1 MKSTVLKAV
10 IFLLIVIS
18 LGATLEIGSFT
29 VSASTSPAT
38 FTPTADAYVDSSKQT
53 KNFGTLT
60 TLRTD
65 GSPVVNS
72 YVIFNVQG
80 ISGTVSN
87 ATLRVF
93 ANSGS
98 STGYSVQSV
107 SDTSWGE
114 TTITFANAPAM
125 GGSAGSSGSFNSN
138 LWTSVNVT
146 SLVSGNG
153 LVSFALTS
161 SNSTAVS
168 YASLESGANA
178 PQLVV
183 TFSGG
188 STATNTPNPTPT
200 SSAVFTSTPTPTR
213 TATLSVTL
221 TPTPTSIF
229 TSSPTPTSASTDPV
243 ILAAGDIAS
252 CNSSGD
258 SKTAALINANPN
270 AVVLTMGDNAYPDGA
285 PTDFSNCYNPTWG
298 AFLNRTHPSIGNHE
312 YLTTNASGY
321 FGYFGAAAGDPTK
334 GYYSFNLGDWHIIAI
349 NSNCSKVG
357 GCSSGT
363 PQESWLK
370 ADLAANHNICTLAY
384 WHHPRFSS
392 GQNGSFTSMQPIWQD
407 LYNAGAEIVLNGHD
421 HDYERFAPQTPTG
434 GLDNAQG
441 IQEIVAGT
449 GGSNNT
455 PFVTTLPNS
464 LVQNATSFGVLKLT
478 LHPTSYDWQYVP
490 IAGQTFTDSGSATC
504 H

>member
-1 MKSTVLKAV
+1 MKSNVIKAAM
-10 IFLLIVIS
+10 FLLVIILLLAS
-18 LGATLEIGSFT
+18 LEIGSFV

-38 FTPTADAYVDSSKQT
+38 FTPTADSYVDSSNPS

-65 GSPVVNS
+65 NSPVVNS
-72 YVIFNVQG
+72 YLIFNVQG
-80 ISGTVSN
+80 ISGAVSN

-93 ANSGS
+93 ANSS
-98 STGYSVQSV
+98 SSSGYTVHSV

-114 TTITFANAPAM
+114 TTITFSNAPAM
-125 GGSAGSSGSFNSN
+125 GGSVGGSGSFNSN
-138 LWTSVNVT
+138 AWTSVDVT

-161 SNSTAVS
+161 SSATAVS
-168 YASLESGANA
+168 YASRESGANA

-183 TFSGG
+183 TFSGSG
-188 STATNTPNPTPT
+188 PTATNTPT
-200 SSAVFTSTPTPTR
+200 SSGVFTATPTPTL
-213 TATLSVTL
+213 TGP
-221 TPTPTSIF
+221 TPTPTPP
-229 TSSPTPTSASTDPV
+229 SPTATLTPIRTPTGSSSDPV

-252 CNSSGD
+252 CNSTGD
-258 SKTAALINANPN
+258 TKTADLVNANPN
-270 AVVLTMGDNAYPDGA
+270 AVALTMGDNAYPNGST
-285 PTDFSNCYNPTWG
+285 TDFSNCYNPTWG
-298 AFLNRTHPSIGNHE
+298 AFLSRTHPSIGNHE
-312 YLTTNASGY
+312 YLTSGASGY
-321 FGYFGAAAGDPTK
+321 FGYFGSAVGDPTK
-334 GYYSFNLGDWHIIAI
+334 GYYSYNLGAWHIIAI

-363 PQESWLK
+363 PQETWLK
-370 ADLAANHNICTLAY
+370 ADLAANPTACTLAY

-421 HDYERFAPQTPTG
+421 HDYERFAPQTPSG
-434 GLDNAQG
+434 GLDNARG
-441 IQEIVAGT
+441 IQEFVAGT

-455 PFVTTLPNS
+455 PLGSPIANS
-464 LVQNATSFGVLKLT
+464 LVSNDKSFGVLKLT
-478 LHPTSYDWQYVP
+478 LHASSYDWQFVP
-490 IAGQTFTDSGSATC
+490 ISGQSFTDSGSASC